1 MATTA
6 TQLGDATATAT
17 MAAMEGAT
25 ATAMAMT
32 AMATRWQ
39 QGQWQWGRDGNSNSN
54 SGNGW
59 RGGSSNGRHD
69 DNVTAALATAMEGVG
84 QCHHGFQKGG

>member
-6 TQLGDATATAT
+6 TQLGGATATATAT

-32 AMATRWQ
+32 GMATRWQ
-39 QGQWQWGRDGNSNSN
+39 QGQRQWK
-54 SGNGW
+54 
-59 RGGSSNGRHD
+59 
-69 DNVTAALATAMEGVG
+69 A
-84 QCHHGFQKGG
+84 